1 MLTAVA
7 VTKGWCHWEYQEALH
22 PTFPMCYYS
31 LGPWKSKHNI
41 PVRHLRLC
49 LPLWLESWLWHW
61 WMGLINLG
69 PHQHLPRVFSLLPCL
84 RAICVDLI
92 SCLWGQGKIL
102 FLFGALYC
110 ISPRAW
116 YCGRKEQS
124 TDFKSCLTQGI
135 DFQVGRRV
143 EVRLGCGI
151 RAVWTPA

>member
-92 SCLWGQGKIL
+92 SLWGSL
-102 FLFGALYC
+102 LY
-110 ISPRAW
+110 
-116 YCGRKEQS
+116 
-124 TDFKSCLTQGI
+124 LTQSLVLWKEGAI
-135 DFQVGRRV
+135 NRFQILPDPGNWLPGGEKGWGEVGV
-143 EVRLGCGI
+143 WDQGC
-151 RAVWTPA
+151 VDTCLS